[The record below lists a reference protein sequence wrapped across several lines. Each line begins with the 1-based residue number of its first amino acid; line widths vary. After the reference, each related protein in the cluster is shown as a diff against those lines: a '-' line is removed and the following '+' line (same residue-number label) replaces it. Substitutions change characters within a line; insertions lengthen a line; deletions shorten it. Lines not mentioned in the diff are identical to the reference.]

1 MRSLRGGSDELLPLL
16 PLVSVAGDA
25 VLALLLPVPF
35 QLFEP
40 FMLLVLD
47 VLSIG
52 AGLAADVDVPAA
64 VGWSG
69 SGTVALSLAMAVVV
83 VAGAGS
89 VAGIAAAAVVSVAG
103 VVLGM
108 ADVSACATLG
118 DACELSV
125 APAVN
130 AALSVG
136 SFVAVDGE
144 FIAQPAAPRI
154 RVAVAAATPA
164 DKGLNFLLMM
174 RLQR

>member
-1 MRSLRGGSDELLPLL
+1 MRSLRGGSDEVLPLL

-25 VLALLLPVPF
+25 VLALLLLVPF

-83 VAGAGS
+83 AGAGS
-89 VAGIAAAAVVSVAG
+89 VAGIAAAAVVSVAV

-125 APAVN
+125 APAVS

>member
-1 MRSLRGGSDELLPLL
+1 MRSLRGGSDEVLPLL

-25 VLALLLPVPF
+25 VLALLLLVPF

-40 FMLLVLD
+40 LLVLD

-83 VAGAGS
+83 AGAGS
-89 VAGIAAAAVVSVAG
+89 VAGIAAAAVVSVAV

-125 APAVN
+125 APAVS

-136 SFVAVDGE
+136 SLVAVDGE